1 MFIIWKGWGI
11 LVIPIVAVCFVVI
24 GGIVATIGAALGA
37 SSQSTG
43 FLIMAL
49 SAGASGFVS
58 YVVGK
63 RLNAGPGRVLVDKET
78 GREITLKNSHS
89 LFFIKM
95 EYYGYVFAV
104 IGALALLGWILSL
117 FSSQSK

>member
-24 GGIVATIGAALGA
+24 GGIVAAIGGALGMNSESA
-37 SSQSTG
+37 G

-49 SAGASGFVS
+49 SSGASGYIS
-58 YVVGK
+58 YIVGK
-63 RLNAGPGRVLVDKET
+63 RLNARPGRVLVDKET
-78 GREITLKNSHS
+78 GREITLKNSHT

-95 EYYGYVFAV
+95 EYYGFIFAG
-104 IGALALLGWILSL
+104 IGALALLGWIFSL
-117 FSSQSK
+117 FSSRPN